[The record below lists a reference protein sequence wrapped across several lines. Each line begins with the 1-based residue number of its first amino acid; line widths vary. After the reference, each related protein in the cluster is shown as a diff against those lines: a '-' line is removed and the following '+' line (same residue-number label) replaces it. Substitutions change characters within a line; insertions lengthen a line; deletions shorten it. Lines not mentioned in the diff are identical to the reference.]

1 MHANL
6 LQRFNSDPGLL
17 VRLWSRNF
25 VQSRKF
31 KPHFDNF
38 LCRLCSLVVV
48 LLHTLLY
55 DRLSS
60 TILHMNITQK
70 KSYAELQDA
79 MALFRFHFLDFLEIC
94 ERVSS

>member
-25 VQSRKF
+25 VPSLKF
-31 KPHFDNF
+31 KPHFENF

-55 DRLSS
+55 YRLSS
-60 TILHMNITQK
+60 TYSSYEYYPK
-70 KSYAELQDA
+70 RSYAELQDA
-79 MALFRFHFLDFLEIC
+79 MALFRFHFLGFLEIC